1 MRSGIWIRVL
11 AGVLSLGCQR
21 WHRSGSGRPAAGAS
35 LDVRGRVV
43 SVTSSRESQFYVT
56 VKIELTN
63 VGGRAATVSGYEIA
77 WPGGRQSVEGLSL
90 TLAAGQNIIR
100 TLRVSPAS
108 GALDSLTAE
117 QARLTWR

>member
-1 MRSGIWIRVL
+1 VK
-11 AGVLSLGCQR
+11 
-21 WHRSGSGRPAAGAS
+21 
-35 LDVRGRVV
+35 GRVV
-43 SVTSSRESQFYVT
+43 SVTSSRESRLYVT

-63 VGGRAATVSGYEIA
+63 VGSRPATVSGYEIV
-77 WPGGRQSVEGLSL
+77 WPGGRQNVDGLSL

-108 GALDSLTAE
+108 GSLDSLTAE